1 MVTFKYVAKSRSG
14 EKVNGVIE
22 AYNEMDAVDRIKQN
36 YSIILKLT
44 EVKEEDEGGFLT
56 KDIGPK
62 KLNKKAFLLMCSQF
76 STIIGAGVPISRC
89 VQLIAA
95 KISDKNLHKMLLK
108 PIQTITDEAA
118 RFAEESL
125 PPSDL
130 NQSPHW

>member
-62 KLNKKAFLLMCSQF
+62 KLNK
-76 STIIGAGVPISRC
+76 
-89 VQLIAA
+89 
-95 KISDKNLHKMLLK
+95 
-108 PIQTITDEAA
+108 
-118 RFAEESL
+118 
-125 PPSDL
+125 
-130 NQSPHW
+130 